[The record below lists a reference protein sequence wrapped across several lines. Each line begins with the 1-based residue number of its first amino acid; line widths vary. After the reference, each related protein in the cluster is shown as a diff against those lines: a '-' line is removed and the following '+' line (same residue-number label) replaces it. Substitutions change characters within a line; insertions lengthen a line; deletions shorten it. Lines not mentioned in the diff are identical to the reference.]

1 MDFVFLTLAASV
13 IFNIFLTTVVLIVLH
28 RLKLNIDNMFKIVE
42 YMKKINDILGDFVKN
57 SKPSNIN
64 DSDYKKTYF
73 SEFSQELSN
82 LMSYDGYQK

>member
-1 MDFVFLTLAASV
+1 
-13 IFNIFLTTVVLIVLH
+13 
-28 RLKLNIDNMFKIVE
+28 MFKIVE